1 RGGGGGGYGGGGG
14 DRGGGGGGFR
24 GGGGGGG
31 GFRGGGAGGGG
42 GFDRG
47 ERAPLG
53 PEQTG
58 VVKFFNGARGFGFV
72 TPDDGGADVF
82 VHVSA
87 VERAGLPPLEEGQ
100 KISFQT
106 LPDPKGKGPK
116 AVNLKMV
123 E

>member
-1 RGGGGGGYGGGGG
+1 M
-14 DRGGGGGGFR
+14 
-24 GGGGGGG
+24 
-31 GFRGGGAGGGG
+31 
-42 GFDRG
+42 
-47 ERAPLG
+47 
-53 PEQTG
+53 
-58 VVKFFNGARGFGFV
+58 VKFFNGARGFGFV

-116 AVNLKMV
+116 AVNLKTV